1 MTDDL
6 APRRRALDDWRAGLQ
21 EQRVA
26 ARTREDGWVSLWA
39 GLVLVLMLLYLMIGQ
54 SPYKHEVDL
63 DPLTGAAAS
72 SPVNRAIWLGL
83 LGLSVP
89 IIWLRRGEMLRQAQ
103 RLWPLLLLFAWF
115 GLTTRWAIDPGT
127 SNKRF
132 VLYVINLLV
141 CMALAAG
148 LRDARRMHAALA
160 TACAIIILIDLFS
173 WIAMPARSMSVLGLA
188 AIHNHKNTLGSV
200 MLLSALVIIP
210 YALFQPRLAVRLFWS
225 GLLVGCLALL
235 IGSKSKTS
243 LALVAAAVAVVP
255 VLLICLRLRSGALL
269 ALGGLAALA
278 LLGAGF
284 GWTAWCYAS
293 GQDPF
298 HALREVTFTQ
308 RTDVWR
314 FALGEFAKHPFKG
327 VGFASFWDVNP
338 MIQPSLQTGEW
349 FAQPNSYTNE
359 SHNGYID
366 LLVTTGVFGLV
377 GALIL
382 LARWMLGGLNLLR
395 GSLLE
400 PSDAELRALPHALFL
415 AVFPLM
421 FFVHNW
427 MESSY
432 FTANAMFGI
441 IILLVGLDIDMR
453 RDVGAPAPAR
463 TRSRRA
469 APQPLPL
476 LPPPGWRS

>member
-1 MTDDL
+1 MTDDP
-6 APRRRALDDWRAGLQ
+6 APRRRVLDEWRAGLH
-21 EQRVA
+21 EQRA
-26 ARTREDGWVSLWA
+26 FARTREDGWVALWA

-54 SPYKHEVDL
+54 SPYKHEVEL

-72 SPVNRAIWLGL
+72 SPVNRAIWLAL
-83 LGLSVP
+83 LGLSIP
-89 IIWLRRGEMLRQAQ
+89 IIWLRRVAMLDQVK

-115 GLTTRWAIDPGT
+115 GLTTRWAIDPGA

-210 YALFQPRLAVRLFWS
+210 YALFLPRLAARLFWS
-225 GLLVGCLALL
+225 ALL
-235 IGSKSKTS
+235 IGCVALLVGSKSKTS
-243 LALVAAAVAVVP
+243 LAIVAASAAVVP
-255 VLLICLRLRSGALL
+255 VLLICLRLRSGALR
-269 ALGGLAALA
+269 ALAAISALA
-278 LLGAGF
+278 MLGAAF
-284 GWTAWCYAS
+284 GYLAWCYAS
-293 GQDPF
+293 GLDPF

-314 FALGEFAKHPFKG
+314 FALGEFAKRPFKG
-327 VGFASFWDVNP
+327 VGFASFWDVDP

-359 SHNGYID
+359 AHNGYID
-366 LLVTTGVFGLV
+366 LLVTTGVLGLV

-382 LARWMLGGLNLLR
+382 LARWMIGGLALLR
-395 GSLLE
+395 RSLMD
-400 PSDAELRALPHALFL
+400 PSEADRLALPHALFL

-441 IILLVGLDIDMR
+441 IILLVGLDIDLRLAPRNEAPR
-453 RDVGAPAPAR
+453 RPTARRMAPGP
-463 TRSRRA
+463 S
-469 APQPLPL
+469 PL
-476 LPPPGWRS
+476 LPPSGWRP